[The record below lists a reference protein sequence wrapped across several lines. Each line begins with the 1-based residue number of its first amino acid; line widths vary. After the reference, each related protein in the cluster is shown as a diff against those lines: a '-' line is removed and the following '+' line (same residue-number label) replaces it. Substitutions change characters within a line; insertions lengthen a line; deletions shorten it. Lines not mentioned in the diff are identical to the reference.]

1 MAGLS
6 PTASR
11 HRALPTLPPC
21 CAPRAH
27 LPAPAY
33 SCTSHRW
40 RIVSSEDLA
49 WRRRPQAAP
58 ARRFVA
64 AACQCS
70 ARLVW
75 LRPPLSPSS
84 SSPTLVCGL
93 SLPTPGCLLPSPLC
107 MLCMVAGPRQRL
119 PSSTVAQRCVLARLG
134 VFVPAPQPPQHLV
147 THLPARVCCCPHLP
161 THSLARG
168 LTQSALGACG
178 IVRGQ
183 GMTRGLLQVAA
194 RRP

>member
-1 MAGLS
+1 MP

-27 LPAPAY
+27 LPAPAC

-40 RIVSSEDLA
+40 HIVSSEDLA

-64 AACQCS
+64 AACS

-75 LRPPLSPSS
+75 LRRPLSSSS

-93 SLPTPGCLLPSPLC
+93 SLPTPGCLLPSSLC

-119 PSSTVAQRCVLARLG
+119 PSSTVAQRCVLARPG
-134 VFVPAPQPPQHLV
+134 VFVPAPQLPETLGYAPACVCLLLPP
-147 THLPARVCCCPHLP
+147 PAHTLAHTG
-161 THSLARG
+161 THSKCAWCMWHCTWAG
-168 LTQSALGACG
+168 HDEGPPSSCGSAT
-178 IVRGQ
+178 V
-183 GMTRGLLQVAA
+183 T
-194 RRP
+194 

>member
-1 MAGLS
+1 MP

-40 RIVSSEDLA
+40 GIVSSEDLA

-64 AACQCS
+64 AACS

-75 LRPPLSPSS
+75 LRRPLSSSS

-93 SLPTPGCLLPSPLC
+93 SLPTPGCLLPSSLC

-134 VFVPAPQPPQHLV
+134 VFVPAPQPQHLV
-147 THLPARVCCCPHLP
+147 TLPVIGPPGVLSLP
-161 THSLARG
+161 SLGTFFSPDHPTLVPA
-168 LTQSALGACG
+168 SYCACNAG
-178 IVRGQ
+178 
-183 GMTRGLLQVAA
+183 TTYS
-194 RRP
+194 